1 MAASG
6 GETNVAV
13 LLVELGALLFG
24 LGVLGRFARRFNVPV
39 IPLYLLA
46 GLCFGQG
53 GVLSLSAS
61 HDFVQVAADIGVIL
75 LLVMLG
81 LEYSADELRTSLRAQ
96 APIGV
101 LDGLLNAVPGAALAL
116 IAGWGATAAVALAGV
131 TWVSS
136 SGVIAKMLGDS
147 GRLGNRETPAVLG
160 VLVIEDLA
168 MALYLP
174 VLTALL
180 AGGGAGK
187 IALTVSIA
195 VATVGAVIVVAI
207 RFGRHVT
214 ALVSARD
221 NESLLLGVLGLTLLV
236 AGLADELKVSA
247 AVGAFLVGIAV
258 SGTVARTAAEV
269 LAPLRD
275 VFAAVF
281 FVFFGLSTNPSKLLP
296 VLPLALALAVVTA
309 ATKMA
314 TGFVAARRAG
324 VKRRGRWRAAVTLIP
339 RGEFSV
345 VVAVLAVGA
354 GAEARL
360 GPTAAAYVLLTI
372 LTARW
377 CTGGRIGYVR
387 NNPPPDERCAWRD
400 RDRATA
406 PHVRHD
412 HGGGSQPRSGQGS
425 PRHPA
430 AHAAARLADH
440 PGEPLRGRAVR
451 REGVSDVGRRA
462 RAARAGRRVP
472 AVRRRGRDRAT
483 GRRRRRDRR
492 VAAAGHRLAR
502 GPGHRRP
509 GRHRLRRG
517 PLPGRRAGQVRTGRA
532 VTRVGRRTPAA

>member
-1 MAASG
+1 MAAAGG
-6 GETNVAV
+6 GETHVAV

-24 LGVLGRFARRFNVPV
+24 LGVLGRIARRFNIPV

-81 LEYSADELRTSLRAQ
+81 LEYSADELRSSLRAQ

-116 IAGWGATAAVALAGV
+116 IAGWGATAAVALAGI

-147 GRLGNRETPAVLG
+147 GRLGNRETPAILG

-174 VLTALL
+174 LLTALL

-187 IALTVSIA
+187 VVVAVAIA
-195 VATVGAVIVVAI
+195 VGVVSVVLVIAT
-207 RFGRHVT
+207 RYGRHVT
-214 ALVSARD
+214 KLVSARD
-221 NESLLLGVLGLTLLV
+221 NNESLLLGVLGLTLLV
-236 AGLADELKVSA
+236 AGLADQLKVSA

-258 SGTVARTAAEV
+258 SGAVAETAIEV

-281 FVFFGLSTNPSKLLP
+281 FVFFGLSTNPGDLLP
-296 VLPLALALAVVTA
+296 VLPLALALAIVTSG
-309 ATKMA
+309 TKMT
-314 TGFVAARRAG
+314 TGYVAARRAG

-345 VVAVLAVGA
+345 VVAALAVGA
-354 GAEARL
+354 GAQAKL
-360 GPTAAAYVLLTI
+360 GPTAACYVLLTI
-372 LTARW
+372 LIGALVHRW
-377 CTGGRIGYVR
+377 
-387 NNPPPDERCAWRD
+387 PD
-400 RDRATA
+400 
-406 PHVRHD
+406 
-412 HGGGSQPRSGQGS
+412 
-425 PRHPA
+425 
-430 AHAAARLADH
+430 
-440 PGEPLRGRAVR
+440 
-451 REGVSDVGRRA
+451 
-462 RAARAGRRVP
+462 
-472 AVRRRGRDRAT
+472 
-483 GRRRRRDRR
+483 
-492 VAAAGHRLAR
+492 
-502 GPGHRRP
+502 
-509 GRHRLRRG
+509 RLRAEQSR
-517 PLPGRRAGQVRTGRA
+517 P
-532 VTRVGRRTPAA
+532 